1 MQFIP
6 IFVLGAIL
14 GSMVT
19 ALYIEQKKNMP
30 SRIKI
35 ESLEHTI
42 ASLKEDIQMLEKFNT
57 ELQVKLKK
65 QKTRKP
71 GGAKHE

>member
-14 GSMVT
+14 GSVMT
-19 ALYIEQKKNMP
+19 TLYIKQKRNTP

-35 ESLEHTI
+35 ESLEYTI
-42 ASLKEDIQMLEKFNT
+42 ASLKEDIQTLETSNA
-57 ELQVKLKK
+57 ELRVKLKNIK
-65 QKTRKP
+65 
-71 GGAKHE
+71 